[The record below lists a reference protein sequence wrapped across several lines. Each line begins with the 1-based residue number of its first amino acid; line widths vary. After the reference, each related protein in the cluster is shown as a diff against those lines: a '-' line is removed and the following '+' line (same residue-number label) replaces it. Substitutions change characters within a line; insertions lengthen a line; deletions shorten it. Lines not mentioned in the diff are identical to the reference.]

1 MEEKTIVL
9 GGGLTIKDVAAVARG
24 HVRVEFSEDYCT
36 RVKRCRDAVDYFSKQ
51 GEAIY
56 GLTTGLG
63 DNCTKFIPEED
74 RIAIQR
80 NNILAHT
87 TSVGEPI
94 NGECTRAIM
103 FVMLAHFGS
112 GHTGI
117 RLETLELLRDMLN
130 KNVIPRVP
138 GRGSI
143 GYVTVEGHVG
153 MVLIGEGE
161 AWYNGTLLP
170 GKEALHQAGLEP
182 TVLSSKEGLTVISGT
197 TSVTAFS
204 ALALYDAV
212 TLVRTCDIS
221 AALTAEVLKANLMST
236 DPRVMEARPHPD
248 QGKTAHNL
256 RTILRGSPILAAYAG
271 HRLQDALS
279 VRSVPQLHGA
289 VKKFIKDGVNVL
301 NIELNS
307 SVDNPLLFEEDGVP
321 VALMASNADG
331 SYPGM
336 AADILSIAIT
346 DLAKMEVSRIDRMLN
361 RLVSELPAFLNKSAA
376 YNNGLM
382 MIQYTAGGLLNELRV
397 LAHPAVID
405 NVTSSA
411 CQEDYS
417 NMGYTAA
424 KKAYD
429 SVYLAKYICAIEL
442 ICGGQALDCYENL
455 QPAPATKSVYQ
466 LLRRVVPTLEN
477 DAALTPFMEA
487 VAQQIIS
494 GEYLAEVEK
503 VTGPLSF

>member
-1 MEEKTIVL
+1 M
-9 GGGLTIKDVAAVARG
+9 
-24 HVRVEFSEDYCT
+24 
-36 RVKRCRDAVDYFSKQ
+36 DYFSQ
-51 GEAIY
+51 QDEAIY

-138 GRGSI
+138 GHDSI
-143 GYVTVEGHVG
+143 GYVTLEGHVG

-161 AWYNGTLLP
+161 AWYNGMLLP
-170 GKEALHQAGLEP
+170 GKEALHQASLEP

-197 TSVTAFS
+197 TSVTTFS
-204 ALALYDAV
+204 ALALHDAV

-256 RTILRGSPILAAYAG
+256 RTILRGSPILAAHAG

-289 VKKFIKDGVNVL
+289 VKKFIKDGVDVL

-336 AADILSIAIT
+336 VADVLSIAIT
-346 DLAKMEVSRIDRMLN
+346 DLAK
-361 RLVSELPAFLNKSAA
+361 
-376 YNNGLM
+376 
-382 MIQYTAGGLLNELRV
+382 
-397 LAHPAVID
+397 

-417 NMGYTAA
+417 NMGYIAAKRLMTACIWPNTFLFINSLSMCGLFVPVLAGILYNGRKSKAAGIASMVAGTASWIYFTFFPVTCEVLGGTVDALLFFLPRVPDWKSFREGKVELFGTDGALMLLYCVLAVVYTYGILSHAGGLVGIFAPVFAFGITAFIFLRYCTEVFQFVKAA
-424 KKAYD
+424 KK
-429 SVYLAKYICAIEL
+429 K
-442 ICGGQALDCYENL
+442 
-455 QPAPATKSVYQ
+455 
-466 LLRRVVPTLEN
+466 
-477 DAALTPFMEA
+477 
-487 VAQQIIS
+487 
-494 GEYLAEVEK
+494 
-503 VTGPLSF
+503 